1 MMVKQFSPEFLT
13 ALEMGLQLSPRE
25 RMAMIEELAASFRDE
40 SAWEVVTSDE
50 PPMDDEEIA
59 ALMQIEP
66 LPPAEV
72 IALGLLGAWADM
84 EIEDGA
90 EWVNGQKRRKI
101 TLYKN

>member
-1 MMVKQFSPEFLT
+1 MVKQFSPEFLA

-25 RMAMIEELAASFRDE
+25 RMAMIEELAASFREE
-40 SAWEVVTSDE
+40 SAWELAE
-50 PPMDDEEIA
+50 PPIDDEKIA

-72 IALGLLGAWADM
+72 IALGLLGTWADM

-90 EWVNGQKRRKI
+90 EWVNEQKRKRKERRDS
-101 TLYKN
+101 KW